1 MGEVELPIGGESG
14 ACEVAGADDGCHW
27 LESVRA
33 AHRKV
38 TVEDVALGVEE
49 PLLVSTNSHHIPAQE
64 GNQILHRAEG
74 RLVERGGVQLLNQAR
89 GCPGPEA
96 HRFAVLRLRRLG
108 AGGSCPTLVGPAEAG

>member
-1 MGEVELPIGGESG
+1 MGEIELPVGRESG

-49 PLLVSTNSHHIPAQE
+49 SLSIGPNTHHVPAQE

-74 RLVERGGVQLLNQAR
+74 RFVEGGGVQLLDQAR

-96 HRFAVLRLRRLG
+96 NRFAILRF
-108 AGGSCPTLVGPAEAG
+108 VAEE